1 MGLFTRRVKR
11 LGPDRYRVSLP
22 EVERELLGSLVPQL
36 RDLLSTGSSSGDP
49 SLHRLFPTAYPDDPE
64 RDAGY
69 QALVRDE
76 LLEKRFASLDV
87 LESTIDASSQ
97 GRELSGDELG
107 AWMRALNDLR
117 LVLGTRLD
125 VSEEDDLGS
134 VDPGDPDAPA
144 WSIYHYLAMLV
155 TFIVE
160 ALAED
165 LPEGDDS
172 AAPPDSD
179 DGP

>member
-1 MGLFTRRVKR
+1 MGLFTRRVRR
-11 LGPDRYRVSLP
+11 LGPDRYRISLP
-22 EVERELLGSLVPQL
+22 EVEQDLLRSLVPQL
-36 RDLLSTGSSSGDP
+36 RDLLTTDDP
-49 SLHRLFPTAYPDDPE
+49 ALTRLFPTAYPDDPE

-87 LESTIDASSQ
+87 LEQTIEAGKN
-97 GRELSGDELG
+97 GRELSGDELS

-125 VSEEDDLGS
+125 VTEEDDPS
-134 VDPGDPDAPA
+134 DIDPDHPDAAA
-144 WSIYHYLAMLV
+144 WSIYHYLAMLL
-155 TFIVE
+155 TFIVD

-165 LPEGDDS
+165 L
-172 AAPPDSD
+172 
-179 DGP
+179 

>member
-11 LGPDRYRVSLP
+11 IGTDRYRVSLP
-22 EVERELLGSLVPQL
+22 EAERALLQSLVPQL
-36 RDLLSTGSSSGDP
+36 RELLTTDDP
-49 SLHRLFPTAYPDDPE
+49 SLTRLFPTAYPDDPE

-76 LLEKRFASLDV
+76 LLEKRFASLEV
-87 LESTIDASSQ
+87 LESTLEATTAGQ
-97 GRELSGDELG
+97 ELTGEELE

-125 VSEEDDLGS
+125 VSEENDVEA
-134 VDPGDPDAPA
+134 VDPADPEGPA
-144 WSIYHYLAMLV
+144 WAIYHYLAMLLS
-155 TFIVE
+155 FIVD
-160 ALAED
+160 ALAQD

-172 AAPPDSD
+172 GAPLDPD
-179 DGP
+179 

>member
-1 MGLFTRRVKR
+1 MGLFSRRVKR
-11 LGPDRYRVSLP
+11 LGPDRYRIQLP
-22 EVERELLGSLVPQL
+22 EQEREVLRSLVPQL
-36 RDLLSTGSSSGDP
+36 RELLTTGSAAGDP
-49 SLHRLFPTAYPDDPE
+49 SLTRLFPTAYPDDPE

-87 LESTIDASSQ
+87 LEATIDAAD
-97 GRELSGDELG
+97 GRRELSGDELS

-125 VSEEDDLGS
+125 VTEDDDAGDI
-134 VDPGDPDAPA
+134 DPSDPDAPA
-144 WSIYHYLAMLV
+144 WAIYHYLAMLL
-155 TFIVE
+155 TFVVD

-165 LPEGDDS
+165 L
-172 AAPPDSD
+172 
-179 DGP
+179 

>member
-11 LGPDRYRVSLP
+11 IGVDRYRVSLP
-22 EVERELLGSLVPQL
+22 EAERELLASLVPQL
-36 RDLLSTGSSSGDP
+36 RDLLTTDDP
-49 SLHRLFPTAYPDDPE
+49 SLTRLFPTAYPDDPD

-87 LESTIDASSQ
+87 LEATIA
-97 GRELSGDELG
+97 GGELTGAQLE

-125 VSEEDDLGS
+125 VSEDDLE
-134 VDPGDPDAPA
+134 VVEPDDPDAPA
-144 WSIYHYLAMLV
+144 WAIYHYLAMLLS
-155 TFIVE
+155 FIVD

-165 LPEGDDS
+165 LPDGDDS
-172 AAPPDSD
+172 TAPPDAE
-179 DGP
+179 